1 MKDLVQ
7 EVREIMKKNMWL
19 VLSTANEK
27 GNPQSSVI
35 MYESDGNTIYF
46 TTGKNTLKARNIR
59 NNTNVSVT
67 IPFRKNLLHKLIPAP
82 PGELHFQ
89 AKAQLLERESNEVQT
104 MLQRVLKFEE
114 KSRIKS
120 DTVYLKLTP
129 KKKIATYGV
138 GIKLL
143 QLRFP
148 EKARNIIELH

>member
-7 EVREIMKKNMWL
+7 EVKEIMKKNMWL

-27 GNPQSSVI
+27 CNPQSSVI
-35 MYESDGNTIYF
+35 MYESDGNAIYF

-59 NNTNVSVT
+59 KNNNVSVT

-89 AKAQLLERESNEVQT
+89 AKAQFLERESKEVQT

-114 KSRIKS
+114 KSGIKA

-129 KKKIATYGV
+129 KKRIATYGV
-138 GIKLL
+138 GIKLM

-148 EKARNIIELH
+148 EKARNIIELN